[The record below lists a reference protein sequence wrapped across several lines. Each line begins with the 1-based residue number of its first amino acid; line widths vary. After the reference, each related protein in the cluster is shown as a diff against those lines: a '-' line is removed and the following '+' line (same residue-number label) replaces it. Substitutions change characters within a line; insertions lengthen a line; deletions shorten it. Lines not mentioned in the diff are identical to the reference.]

1 MRWAPGVCAAASP
14 RRGAISKP
22 DTHAHSQASAME
34 PGCHPHPG
42 MGKSRNRST
51 YWLAAE
57 IGAASGLARPPQALP
72 SPPAL
77 SAATCQ
83 WTNPATSASI
93 WAALRVPA
101 SLRPCQMLSEA
112 SRQRLM
118 GQVVLPGAPPNFRGA
133 AGNQVQD
140 CLPPGP
146 YLDSHHTLFFCK
158 FFLLLP
164 SVYGIGVLNASWH
177 TGKIFLSSCPR
188 HAALVPGARPGYKQ
202 R

>member
-1 MRWAPGVCAAASP
+1 MGVGCAYSRER

-42 MGKSRNRST
+42 LGKRKNRST
-51 YWLAAE
+51 YRLAAE
-57 IGAASGLARPPQALP
+57 IAAASGLARPPQALP

-101 SLRPCQMLSEA
+101 SLRPCQVLSEA
-112 SRQRLM
+112 SRS
-118 GQVVLPGAPPNFRGA
+118 G
-133 AGNQVQD
+133 
-140 CLPPGP
+140 
-146 YLDSHHTLFFCK
+146 
-158 FFLLLP
+158 
-164 SVYGIGVLNASWH
+164 
-177 TGKIFLSSCPR
+177 
-188 HAALVPGARPGYKQ
+188 
-202 R
+202 